1 MATNSWLSRAACAG
15 IVAGLA
21 GLPSLDGAAQKVDF
35 AGKRIEMVVPF
46 PPGGGSDVYSRA
58 LAPFFEKYL
67 PGNPTIAVRNVPGGG
82 SITGANQFQARA
94 KPDGLHVLVC
104 SSSTVANF
112 VFQRSKF
119 ELDLNKMVPVLLS
132 PQGSVVYASPAL
144 GLKGGRDIARLKG
157 QALVFGGNG
166 PTAAELRM
174 TATLD
179 LLGLDVKYVW
189 GIARGPVRLAFE
201 RGEFNINYDTTPGYL
216 KNASQLVKA
225 GKAVPLFALGVIDES
240 GNLVRDP
247 NFPDMPSFA
256 EVYELMHGKKPSGAS
271 YEAWKA
277 ILQMGVMANKS
288 ILLPAGTPQP
298 IVEAWRAAVRRTL
311 DDPEFEKQAS
321 KVIEGY
327 PQFVGDKARPIM
339 NAATTLS
346 PEVWEWIRNF
356 LKTKHDVTLK

>member
-1 MATNSWLSRAACAG
+1 MKSIVLVRGGAFLAAAVALGGMPAAG
-15 IVAGLA
+15 A
-21 GLPSLDGAAQKVDF
+21 AAQKADF

-46 PPGGGSDVYSRA
+46 PPGGGSDVYARA
-58 LAPFFEKYL
+58 LAPYFEKYL
-67 PGNPTIAVRNVPGGG
+67 PGNPTIVVRNVPGGG
-82 SITGANQFQARA
+82 SITGSNQFQSRAR
-94 KPDGLHVLVC
+94 PDGLHVLVC

-112 VFQRSKF
+112 VFKRDKF
-119 ELDLNKMVPVLLS
+119 ELDLIKMVPVLLS
-132 PQGSVVYASPAL
+132 PQGSVVYVSPAL
-144 GLKGGRDIARLKG
+144 GVKGARDIARLKG

-174 TATLD
+174 TTTLD

-225 GKAVPLFALGVIDES
+225 GKAVPLFALGVLDER

-247 NFPDMPSFA
+247 NFKDMPSFA
-256 EVYELMHGKKPSGAS
+256 EVYEIMHGRKPSGAA

-298 IVEAWRAAVRRTL
+298 VVDAWRAAVQKTL
-311 DDPEFEKQAS
+311 ADPEFEAKAS
-321 KVIEGY
+321 SVIEGY
-327 PQFVGDKARPIM
+327 PQFVGESARPIM
-339 NAATTLS
+339 KGATTLP
-346 PEVWEWIRNF
+346 PEVWEWIKVF
-356 LKTKHDVTLK
+356 LKSKHDVTL

>member
-1 MATNSWLSRAACAG
+1 MNSNVLLRGGAFLAAA
-15 IVAGLA
+15 AALA
-21 GLPSLDGAAQKVDF
+21 GMPVMDAGAQKVDF

-82 SITGANQFQARA
+82 SITGSNQFHSRA
-94 KPDGLHVLVC
+94 KPDGLHVFVC

-112 VFQRSKF
+112 VFRRDKF

-144 GLKGGRDIARLKG
+144 GLKGGRDIAKLKG
-157 QALVFGGNG
+157 QALTFGGNG

-174 TATLD
+174 TTTLD
-179 LLGLDVKYVW
+179 LLGLEVKYVW

-216 KNASQLVKA
+216 KNASQLVKS
-225 GKAVPLFALGVIDES
+225 GKAVPLFALGVLDEK

-247 NFPDMPSFA
+247 NFPDLPSFS
-256 EVYELMHGKKPSGAS
+256 EVYEVMHGKKPSGPG

-288 ILLPAGTPQP
+288 ILLPADTPQP
-298 IVEAWRAAVRRTL
+298 IVEAWRAAVQKTL
-311 DDPEFEKQAS
+311 SDPEFEAKAS
-321 KVIEGY
+321 SVIEGY
-327 PQFVGDKARPIM
+327 PQFIGESARPIM
-339 NAATTLS
+339 KGATTLA
-346 PEVWEWIRNF
+346 PEVWEWIKVF
-356 LKTKHDVTLK
+356 LKTKHDVTL